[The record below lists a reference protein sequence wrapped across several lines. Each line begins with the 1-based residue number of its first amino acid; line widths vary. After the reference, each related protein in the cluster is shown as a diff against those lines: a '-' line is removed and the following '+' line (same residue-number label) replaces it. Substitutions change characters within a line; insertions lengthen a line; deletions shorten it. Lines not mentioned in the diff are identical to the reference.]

1 MALQINKLSPRKV
14 ESVKTPGRHSD
25 GGGLYLNVTETGAKS
40 WLFMYRTSGRRR
52 EMGLGSARDVPLGQ
66 ARKLAAEARQHLA
79 NYRDPFSMRAKPS
92 SMTFREAA
100 AALVESMSPSWRNAK
115 HRAQWTMTLTVY
127 CAPIA
132 GLAVSELTTDDVLRV
147 LKPLWLAKPET
158 ASRLRGRI
166 ERTLDFAKARGMRCG
181 ENPARWRG
189 HLDALLPKRLKLT
202 RGHHKAMP
210 FDAVPAFIRQLHT
223 TPGVAAAALR
233 FAILT
238 AARSGEVL
246 GARWG
251 EIDLARRVWTIPP
264 HRMKAA
270 REHRVPLSDRVMEIL
285 KAMTKLRMSDFVFPG
300 MKAGQP
306 LSTMA
311 LEMVLRR
318 AKVDATVH
326 GFRSSFRDWTGEN
339 TAFPRELAE
348 AALAHLV
355 GDQVERAYRRG
366 DALEKRRALMDAW
379 ASFCSA
385 TKSAKVVPLSK
396 RRRQQ
401 LGRSTVHD

>member
-1 MALQINKLSPRKV
+1 
-14 ESVKTPGRHSD
+14 
-25 GGGLYLNVTETGAKS
+25 
-40 WLFMYRTSGRRR
+40 
-52 EMGLGSARDVPLGQ
+52 
-66 ARKLAAEARQHLA
+66 
-79 NYRDPFSMRAKPS
+79 
-92 SMTFREAA
+92 
-100 AALVESMSPSWRNAK
+100 
-115 HRAQWTMTLTVY
+115 
-127 CAPIA
+127 
-132 GLAVSELTTDDVLRV
+132 
-147 LKPLWLAKPET
+147 
-158 ASRLRGRI
+158 
-166 ERTLDFAKARGMRCG
+166 
-181 ENPARWRG
+181 
-189 HLDALLPKRLKLT
+189 
-202 RGHHKAMP
+202 
-210 FDAVPAFIRQLHT
+210 
-223 TPGVAAAALR
+223 
-233 FAILT
+233 
-238 AARSGEVL
+238 
-246 GARWG
+246 
-251 EIDLARRVWTIPP
+251 
-264 HRMKAA
+264 
-270 REHRVPLSDRVMEIL
+270 MEIL

-355 GDQVERAYRRG
+355 SDQVERAYRRG